1 MVGMHIYYIPFL
13 IIMSAAATV
22 MDMLNYKLGILAR
35 KRRMKY
41 RNS

>member
-1 MVGMHIYYIPFL
+1 MVGMYIYYIPFL
-13 IIMSAAATV
+13 IMSAAATV
-22 MDMLNYKLGILAR
+22 MDMLNYKLDILAR